1 MSADRNRPK
10 RPTAGAQE
18 TSFRAD
24 MLIGIL
30 PVIVAAGVVIALVMP
45 GLPPD
50 ARALASLA
58 VIAVTGAG
66 LGSALYLTSRLTEA
80 ERERRQTAERV
91 EELGRINEDLKVF
104 ASAASHDL
112 QEPLRKVESFGQR
125 LTDRYNDQLGEDGQ
139 HYLARMTD
147 AASRMRHLIDSL
159 LEFSSASQRD
169 IRFDTVDMNQ
179 LVDFVR
185 DALSERIK
193 RSKAVITAEGLPT
206 VYGDAGQIRIV
217 LQNLLG
223 NALKYQPAGQAPEI
237 TITAAKV
244 EHAGRAY
251 VEISVADNGI
261 GFDPKY
267 SERIFSMFERLHSR
281 SEYDGAGIGLA
292 TCLKI
297 AQRHKGS
304 LRASSQPGQGATFT
318 FALPAQR

>member
-1 MSADRNRPK
+1 MSADRNRPD
-10 RPTAGAQE
+10 RVTTEAQKPG
-18 TSFRAD
+18 FRAD

-80 ERERRQTAERV
+80 ERERQQVSERV

-125 LTDRYNDQLGEDGQ
+125 LSDRYNDQLGEDGR

-159 LEFSSASQRD
+159 LEFSRASQRD
-169 IRFDTVDMNQ
+169 IRFETVDMNQ
-179 LVDFVR
+179 VVDIVR

-193 RSKAVITAEGLPT
+193 RSKAVITVGDLPAIC
-206 VYGDAGQIRIV
+206 GDAGQIPIV

-223 NALKYQPAGQAPEI
+223 NALKYQPADQAPEI
-237 TITAAKV
+237 TITAAQA

-297 AQRHKGS
+297 VQRHKGS

-318 FALPAQR
+318 LALPAQQ

>member
-1 MSADRNRPK
+1 MSEDGLS
-10 RPTAGAQE
+10 PTRHPATPPDKPG
-18 TSFRAD
+18 FRAD
-24 MLIGIL
+24 MLIGVL
-30 PVIVAAGVVIALVMP
+30 PVIVAAGAVIALVMP
-45 GLPPD
+45 GLPSD

-66 LGSALYLTSRLTEA
+66 LGSALYLASRLTEA
-80 ERERRQTAERV
+80 ERARRLEAERI
-91 EELGRINEDLKVF
+91 EELVRINEDLKVF

-125 LTDRYNDQLGEDGQ
+125 LADRYSDQLGEDGR
-139 HYLARMTD
+139 HYLERMTD

-159 LEFSSASQRD
+159 LEFSRASQRD
-169 IRFDTVDMNQ
+169 IRFERVDMNQ
-179 LVDFVR
+179 VLEIVR
-185 DALSERIK
+185 DALSERVK
-193 RSKAVITAEGLPT
+193 RTGAVITADNLPAI
-206 VYGDAGQIRIV
+206 YGDAGQIRIV

-223 NALKYQPAGQAPEI
+223 NALKYQPVEQLPEI
-237 TITAAKV
+237 TITAEQA

-267 SERIFSMFERLHSR
+267 SDRIFSMFERLHSR

-297 AQRHKGS
+297 VQRHKGT

-318 FALPAQR
+318 LALPAQ